1 MACSILAISRTA
13 EGSLPKLRNRM
24 PVYRVIQ
31 EKGPEHQKTFTVEV
45 CGRSSHLSARGR
57 GPSKKAAEQEATH
70 ALYLKFTKEQ

>member
-31 EKGPEHQKTFTVEV
+31 GKGPEHQKTFTVEV
-45 CGRSSHLSARGR
+45 RGGPGLSARGR